1 MTTRPLGLLLA
12 GLVALGAVPSLHAQ
26 DFDRAKVPGASATPS
41 VPSPTVHRR
50 TLANGLELWT
60 VTRNDLPIINATLV
74 IRAGAAE
81 DGALPGLAAVTA
93 GLLDEGSTT
102 RNASEFARAVEGLGI
117 SLNAGANLERT
128 SVRLQTLSG
137 TADSAFA
144 LLGELVSRPAFASE
158 EIERDRQ
165 RRVNA
170 MRARHDQPTV
180 VATMLFNA
188 EVYGADT
195 PYGHPSDGTPS
206 SLAAIART
214 DITGFYH
221 KYYRPGNAVMV
232 VVGDVT
238 PDRAAALVSSALGGW
253 QGKEA
258 VNEPVP
264 AAPAPR
270 AAAVYLVDKPKAA
283 QSEIRI
289 GGVGASRTSPDY
301 YPLTVLNTVLGGQ
314 FSSRINLNIRESKG
328 YTYGARSNFTFLRG
342 RGPWIASSGVVS
354 AKTDSAL
361 VEFMRELVD
370 IRGSRPATDAEV
382 AFATGAIVRSYPRR
396 LETNAG
402 VANELAELAYYRLPP
417 SELVDFQTKIGAVT
431 PGEVDRVAKR
441 YIQPDTFIT
450 VVVGDLAKIQSTIE
464 ALNLGT
470 VHVVGPDGDPVP

>member
-1 MTTRPLGLLLA
+1 MNPRRLGLIIA
-12 GLVALGAVPSLHAQ
+12 GVVVLGSVATAGAQ
-26 DFDRAKVPGASATPS
+26 EFDRSKVPAAGATPV

-81 DGALPGLAAVTA
+81 DGALPGLASMTA

-102 RNASEFARAVEGLGI
+102 RSASDFARAVEGLGI
-117 SLNAGANLERT
+117 SLNAGATLER
-128 SVRLQTLSG
+128 SAVSLQTLTR

-144 LLGELVSRPAFASE
+144 LLGELVTRPAFAPA

-165 RRVNA
+165 LRLTS
-170 MRARHDQPTV
+170 MRARRDQPTV

-188 EVYGADT
+188 ELFGADT
-195 PYGHPSDGTPS
+195 PYGHPADGTPA
-206 SLAAIART
+206 SLAAISQADILGYYRT
-214 DITGFYH
+214 
-221 KYYRPGNAVMV
+221 YYRPGNAVMV

-238 PDRAAALVSSALGGW
+238 PDRAAALVTAALGTW
-253 QGKEA
+253 QGKTAAKETI
-258 VNEPVP
+258 PVAP
-264 AAPAPR
+264 AARPAT
-270 AAAVYLVDKPKAA
+270 VYLVDKPNAA
-283 QSEIRI
+283 QSEVRI
-289 GGVGASRTSPDY
+289 GAVGASRTSPDY

-328 YTYGARSNFTFLRG
+328 YTYGARSSFTFLRG
-342 RGPWIASSGVVS
+342 RGPWMASSGVVS

-417 SELVDFQTKIGAVT
+417 SELVDFQKKIGAVT
-431 PGEVDRVAKR
+431 PADVDRVAR
-441 YIQPDTFIT
+441 QYIQPEHFTT
-450 VVVGDLAKIQSTIE
+450 VVVGDLAKIQPSIE

-470 VHVVGPDGDPVP
+470 VHVVGPEGNPVP

>member
-1 MTTRPLGLLLA
+1 MTTRRLSLLLA
-12 GLVALGAVPSLHAQ
+12 GIVALGAVPSLHAQ
-26 DFDRAKVPGASATPS
+26 DFDRSKVPAAAATPS

-50 TLANGLELWT
+50 TLTNGLELWT
-60 VTRNDLPIINATLV
+60 VTRTDLPIINATLV

-102 RNASEFARAVEGLGI
+102 RSALDFARAVEGLGI
-117 SLNAGANLERT
+117 SLSAGSDLERT
-128 SVRLQTLSG
+128 SVRLQALTR

-144 LLGELVSRPAFASE
+144 LLGELVTRPAFASE

-170 MRARHDQPTV
+170 VRARRDQPRV

-188 EVYGADT
+188 EVYGADA
-195 PYGHPSDGTPS
+195 PYGHPPDGTPA
-206 SLAAIART
+206 SLAAISRA

-221 KYYRPGNAVMV
+221 RYYRPGNAVLV

-258 VNEPVP
+258 VNDPVP

-301 YPLTVLNTVLGGQ
+301 YALNVLNTVLGGQ
-314 FSSRINLNIRESKG
+314 FSSRINLNIREDKG
-328 YTYGARSNFTFLRG
+328 YTYGARSSFAFLRG
-342 RGPWIASSGVVS
+342 RGPWLASSGVVS

-370 IRGSRPATDAEV
+370 IRGSRPATEAEV
-382 AFATGAIVRSYPRR
+382 AFATSAIVRSYPRR

-402 VANELAELAYYRLPP
+402 VANELSELAYYRLPS
-417 SELVDFQTKIGAVT
+417 SELVDYQRKIAAVT
-431 PGEVDRVAKR
+431 PADVDRMARK
-441 YIQPDTFIT
+441 YIVPAQFIT
-450 VVVGDLAKIQSTIE
+450 VVVGDLATIQSGVE

-470 VHVVGPDGDPVP
+470 THVVGPEGGPVP